1 MGWSAGMG
9 GSGWVAVLVAF
20 EEGFDDAAFEEGM
33 RGLEAECC
41 CSEEMEFGEEGLKW
55 VIALVIL

>member
-1 MGWSAGMG
+1 MG
-9 GSGWVAVLVAF
+9 GSGWVAVLVAL

-33 RGLEAECC
+33 RGLEAEGC
-41 CSEEMEFGEEGLKW
+41 CSEEMEFGEEGLQW